1 MVDKVERFLAD
12 LTDSVRGNEPELL
25 QKIAQGD
32 WSDETQ
38 GQVEKAVERFADDF
52 GFDLD
57 EEGHPLDEGDDDGG
71 ERRRDE
77 ASGDDQGEE
86 DQEES
91 ESEKEEAG
99 APA

>member
-1 MVDKVERFLAD
+1 
-12 LTDSVRGNEPELL
+12 VRGNESELL
-25 QKIAQGD
+25 QKIAEGD

-57 EEGHPLDEGDDDGG
+57 EEGHPLDEAGDDDGG
-71 ERRRDE
+71 GRRTDE
-77 ASGDDQGEE
+77 ASSNGQGEE

>member
-1 MVDKVERFLAD
+1 
-12 LTDSVRGNEPELL
+12 VRGNEPELL
-25 QKIAQGD
+25 KKIAEGD

-57 EEGHPLDEGDDDGG
+57 EEGHPLDEGGDDDRS

-77 ASGDDQGEE
+77 ASGDGQGED